1 MTPPT
6 ASAATADSPPAPFAE
21 DPEAVAAAHGADLAA
36 GLSGAEA
43 AADQI
48 GRASCRER
56 V

>member
-21 DPEAVAAAHGADLAA
+21 DPEVVAVAHGVDFAA

-43 AADQI
+43 ARRLAEDR
-48 GRASCRER
+48 GPTA
-56 V
+56 